1 MKRLLSNSEL
11 QILTDEFHVLD
22 GEIPLLIKLLWD
34 IRHFQE
40 DLLAL
45 PIHKL
50 ELLMRQV
57 WEIDQAI
64 ALEILKLV

>member
-11 QILTDEFHVLD
+11 QALTERYHILDSEA
-22 GEIPLLIKLLWD
+22 PLLIKLLWD

-45 PIHKL
+45 PIHKI
-50 ELLMRQV
+50 EPFMRQV

-64 ALEILKLV
+64 AQEILKLT